1 MTKKRVVIARS
12 NGVNPD
18 SRVEKE
24 ADALAKA
31 GFEVVVVA
39 WNRDRNYRIRE
50 DVLKLPDAEVKRVSF
65 GIKAGFGL
73 GKKILKQY
81 LLFQFRLFAWLVR
94 NRKSYDIVHLCD
106 FDTAFFGS
114 WAARICR
121 KKTVFDVF
129 DYLSTDAR
137 TFFRRLVKKAEDGLI
152 DDADAVIIC
161 TEERKKQIAGTK
173 PKRLEVIHNTPPPFA
188 PSKRDEG
195 GERVKIAYVGI
206 LQDHRLLAEMVGA
219 VEKMDDVELH
229 IGGFG
234 KYEDYVESRAKAS
247 PNIFYYGKLPY
258 EKTLELEARCDVM
271 TAIYDPAIG
280 NHRFAAPNKF
290 YEALM
295 LGKPLVMARGTG
307 MSEVVEA
314 ENLGVLI
321 DYGAEGFAKGVAELI
336 RNRDQWEK
344 TGERMKKLYKERYS
358 WEEMERRLVA
368 LYEEVATA

>member
-24 ADALAKA
+24 ANALARA
-31 GFEVVVVA
+31 GYEVVVIA
-39 WNRDRNYRIRE
+39 WDRDGEYKVRQ
-50 DVLKLPDAEVKRVSF
+50 DLLKLPDSEVKRVSF
-65 GIKAGFGL
+65 GIKAGFGQGMRSL
-73 GKKILKQY
+73 RQF
-81 LLFQFRLFAWLVR
+81 LLFQWRLFSWLVR
-94 NRKSYDIVHLCD
+94 NRNSYDVAHLCD
-106 FDTAFFGS
+106 FDTAFFGRL
-114 WAARICR
+114 AARLCR
-121 KKTVFDVF
+121 KKVVFDVF

-137 TFFRRLVKKAEDGLI
+137 MHFGKLVKKAEDGI
-152 DDADAVIIC
+152 INGADAVVVC
-161 TEERKKQIAGTK
+161 TEERKRQIAGTK
-173 PKRLEVIHNTPPPFA
+173 PRRLAVIHNTPPRVVPA
-188 PSKRDEG
+188 AEPLPG
-195 GERVKIAYVGI
+195 NRVKIAYVGI
-206 LQDHRLLAEMVGA
+206 LQDHRLLVEMISA
-219 VEKMDDVELH
+219 VEKMEGVELH

-234 KYEDYVESRAKAS
+234 KYERFVEERAAAS
-247 PNIFYYGKLPY
+247 PSVFYYGKLPY
-258 EKTLELEARCDVM
+258 EKTLELEARCDLM

-344 TGERMKKLYKERYS
+344 IGERMKKLHEERYS
-358 WEEMERRLVA
+358 WEEMERRLLA
-368 LYEEVATA
+368 LYRELEDA